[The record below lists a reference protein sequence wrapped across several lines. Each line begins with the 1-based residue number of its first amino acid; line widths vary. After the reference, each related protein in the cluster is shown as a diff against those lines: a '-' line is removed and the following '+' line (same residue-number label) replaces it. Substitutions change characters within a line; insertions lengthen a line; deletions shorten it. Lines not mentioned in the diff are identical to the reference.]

1 MSFMLFWFWVLLSS
15 EYLVEDR
22 VEVDLAG
29 VQVVHRELLHD
40 LLQVL
45 GLDVEEVFL
54 VLDPVEVAED
64 PPEVS
69 ALPLVQEAYGYSLL
83 YVLLF
88 PVYDRALA

>member
-1 MSFMLFWFWVLLSS
+1 MQGADTQILL
-15 EYLVEDR
+15 L
-22 VEVDLAG
+22 DLLQA
-29 VQVVHRELLHD
+29 